1 MTSTKILTA
10 SERYARFILS
20 AWNQREFTE
29 LESALTQSPFTQPGT
44 LRVEECE
51 RIELIHDLGRN
62 LLAWDS
68 SGQGENQTDQN
79 TALTI
84 LRHLARCH

>member
-1 MTSTKILTA
+1 MTSTKLLTA

-29 LESALTQSPFTQPGT
+29 LESAIEQSPFLQTGT
-44 LRVEECE
+44 LRFEECE

-62 LLAWDS
+62 LLTWDN
-68 SGQGENQTDQN
+68 SGQGENKTDQN
-79 TALTI
+79 TALAI

>member
-1 MTSTKILTA
+1 MTSTKLLTA
-10 SERYARFILS
+10 SERYARFVLS

-29 LESALTQSPFTQPGT
+29 LESAVTQSPFMQAGT
-44 LRVEECE
+44 LRVEEFE

-62 LLAWDS
+62 LLAWDT
-68 SGQGENQTDQN
+68 SGQCENQTDQN
-79 TALTI
+79 TALAI